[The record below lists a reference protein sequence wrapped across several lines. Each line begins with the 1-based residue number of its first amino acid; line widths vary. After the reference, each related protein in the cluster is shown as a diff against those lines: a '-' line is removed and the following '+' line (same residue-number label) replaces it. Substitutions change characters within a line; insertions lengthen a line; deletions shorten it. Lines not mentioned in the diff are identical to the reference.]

1 MPAATLSRRELLA
14 AVAASSLVPA
24 ACRNDVAAPPRP
36 PSVAFPLA
44 RFPSGVRVTVQVGGH
59 PVEVLRDGTG
69 VTVRSLVCT
78 HQGCEVFWD
87 EQESVYRCP
96 CHDAKYAPDGQ
107 VIAGP
112 PPRPLPVRPARI
124 DGERLLVEA

>member
-14 AVAASSLVPA
+14 AVAASSLSAA
-24 ACRNDVAAPPRP
+24 ACRKDAVAPPRP
-36 PSVAFPLA
+36 PAVAFPLA
-44 RFPSGVRVTVQVGGH
+44 QFPPGVRVTVQVDGH

-78 HQGCEVFWD
+78 HQGCEVSWD
-87 EQESVYRCP
+87 ERESAYLCP
-96 CHDAKYAPDGQ
+96 CHEARYAPDGQ

-124 DGERLLVEA
+124 DGDRLLVEA